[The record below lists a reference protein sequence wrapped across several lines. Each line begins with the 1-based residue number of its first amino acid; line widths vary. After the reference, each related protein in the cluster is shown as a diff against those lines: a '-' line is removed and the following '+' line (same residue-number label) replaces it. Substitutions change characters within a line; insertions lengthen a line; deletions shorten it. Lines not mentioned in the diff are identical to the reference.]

1 MRLLLGLARA
11 THPLPALA
19 VTVLVSAVAASRG
32 ARGATL
38 LLIALS
44 TGVGQASVGWSN
56 DYLDRD
62 RDRASGRSDKPLVSG
77 EVGERALL
85 IGAVIAF
92 PLSIGLSVPL
102 GPVEAAVMLV
112 AVASAWAYNAFLKSS
127 PLSFLPYTVSFG
139 LAPVYIWLATSGD
152 LPPWWIVLATA
163 LLGTAAHFLN
173 VIPDL
178 DSDRATR
185 VRGLPHTLGLKGSL
199 YLACGALYLVLL
211 LVVVGTMPLVAVQVI
226 CAGAAVALVTL
237 VAWAGS
243 RGMGRLAFRL
253 TIAAAG
259 VIVAVFLLSPSASQ
273 L

>member
-1 MRLLLGLARA
+1 MRVLLGMARA

-32 ARGATL
+32 AGASTL
-38 LLIALS
+38 VLVALS
-44 TGVGQASVGWSN
+44 TGLGQASVGWSN

-62 RDRASGRSDKPLVSG
+62 RDRAAGRRDKPLVSG
-77 EVGERALL
+77 QVGERALL
-85 IGAVIAF
+85 IGALTAL
-92 PLSIGLSVPL
+92 PLSIGLSLPL
-102 GPVEAAVMLV
+102 GLAEAVVMLA

-127 PLSFLPYTVSFG
+127 PLSFLPYTLSFG
-139 LAPVYIWLATSGD
+139 LAPVYIWVATGGD

-185 VRGLPHTLGLKGSL
+185 VRGLPHALGLKGSL
-199 YLACGALYLVLL
+199 YLACGVLYLVLL
-211 LVVVGTMPLVAVQVI
+211 LVVVGTMPLITVQVI
-226 CAGAAVALVTL
+226 GAAIAVMLVSL
-237 VAWAGS
+237 VAWAGN
-243 RGMGRLAFRL
+243 RGLGRLAFRL

-259 VIVAVFLLSPSASQ
+259 AIVAVFLLSPNASR